1 VFGSDWSVAPL
12 DPLWGLYAAATRRT
26 LDDRNP
32 GGWIPEQKI
41 TVAEALAAYTRDAA
55 YAEFMEDRK
64 GILRPGYLADLVV
77 LSRDPLSIP
86 PEEIPRARVERTI
99 VGGRTVYLRADP
111 PAGAKPV
118 GEP

>member
-26 LDDRNP
+26 LDERNP

-64 GILRPGYLADLVV
+64 GTLRPGYLADLVV
-77 LSRDPLSIP
+77 LSRDLLSIP